1 MVDITSRTGVHQ
13 FEAWLRS
20 ISRID
25 SLLDARRLKNDIA
38 NEIRKKRILLANH
51 DKEDWIAG
59 DKTEDLVAY
68 LQRLYTAKNRVE
80 ERIAVLSGGGAD
92 AIVGVVGATPSL
104 IIEHASDTNPSRH
117 TLRDILSDPNSLSY
131 FMEFMDRRN
140 RSQRVQFWL
149 HVESFKNPLES
160 VESGEESDDEEVLRG
175 TALAPNTGPS
185 ATIKEDM
192 RGIYDMYFSDPKSS
206 DRKSVV

>member
-51 DKEDWIAG
+51 EKEDWIAG
-59 DKTEDLVAY
+59 DKTEDLVSY

-80 ERIAVLSGGGAD
+80 ERIALLSGGGLDVVIA
-92 AIVGVVGATPSL
+92 VVGSTPPV
-104 IIEHASDTNPSRH
+104 IMEHTSETNPLRH
-117 TLRDILSDPNSLSY
+117 TLRDILSDPDSLSY
-131 FMEFMDRRN
+131 LMAFMDRCN

-149 HVESFKNPLES
+149 HVELRTLWGRSRRAMRAMTKE
-160 VESGEESDDEEVLRG
+160 VEGG
-175 TALAPNTGPS
+175 T
-185 ATIKEDM
+185 
-192 RGIYDMYFSDPKSS
+192 
-206 DRKSVV
+206 